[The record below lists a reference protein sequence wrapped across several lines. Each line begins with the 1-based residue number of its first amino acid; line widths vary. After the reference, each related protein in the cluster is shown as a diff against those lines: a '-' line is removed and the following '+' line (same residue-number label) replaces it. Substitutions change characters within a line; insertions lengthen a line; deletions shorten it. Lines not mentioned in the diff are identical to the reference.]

1 MITEPKWMPEALKSL
16 DLVHVEIEGM
26 KGEGH
31 LGMYKDNALL
41 DSKKLTNGKF
51 LGA

>member
-1 MITEPKWMPEALKSL
+1 MTEPKWTPEASTSL
-16 DLVHVEIEGM
+16 DSVHVEIEGM

-31 LGMYKDNALL
+31 VGMCKDNALL
-41 DSKKLTNGKF
+41 DSKELTNGKF